1 MNWINYFRYN
11 FDFCI
16 IIITSKLMTLC
27 IILYCTLVHRQ
38 GMLEQLDNTLKTY
51 KVKEEK
57 PSRRD
62 SVFSKISSYRQK
74 WVSIRPICNVYIWEF
89 FNAYLLNLYL

>member
-1 MNWINYFRYN
+1 
-11 FDFCI
+11 
-16 IIITSKLMTLC
+16 
-27 IILYCTLVHRQ
+27 
-38 GMLEQLDNTLKTY
+38 MLEQLDNVIKKF

-74 WVSIRPICNVYIWEF
+74 WVSIGTENKKYG
-89 FNAYLLNLYL
+89 